1 MWCLSTTRPWTSLWL
16 SSKRSRPTC
25 PTGSRTWRSGWSGP
39 EQIYSNMQP
48 PPPSILC
55 FTPSVVTQTC
65 HLLLLLYA
73 FVYVN
78 ICSSVVY
85 CSLYASISDNIF
97 ILKIWLVFIFTMKG
111 KECLGPVLQFL
122 ISNFLSWEQ
131 YEYIYGVLLP
141 LSRMSRMQ
149 W

>member
-1 MWCLSTTRPWTSLWL
+1 MSICFSVHFWSWFFSVFPRNSKPSNLSSNSSFYFRPNLMWCLSTTRPWTSLWL

-73 FVYVN
+73 FIYVN

-97 ILKIWLVFIFTMKG
+97 ILKI
-111 KECLGPVLQFL
+111 
-122 ISNFLSWEQ
+122 
-131 YEYIYGVLLP
+131 
-141 LSRMSRMQ
+141 
-149 W
+149 